1 MPSRKKDECVISID
15 AGTQSIRACLIDFR
29 GNIIQIVK
37 NEIDP
42 YFSVNPG
49 WAEQDPEYF
58 WNVLART
65 CKKLMSSLVVKK
77 DSIRGVT
84 LTTQR
89 NTMINLDCA
98 GKPLRPA
105 FIWLDRRKAKPEK
118 WPPLYLR
125 LPMQAAGLYDIA
137 LYGIME
143 SEANWIYQNQREIWD
158 RTEKFLF
165 LSGYLTWRLCED
177 YVDSTGNQV
186 GYVPFNFKKQEWASD
201 SDFKWKIFHIEKR
214 HLPRLVKPSECL
226 GSISK
231 KASKETGL
239 PEGLPLIAAAA
250 DKACEVL
257 GSGCISPHIA
267 CLSFGTTATI
277 ETTNRDYVEIIPFL
291 PSYPSAIPGS
301 YNTEVMVYR
310 GYWMV
315 SWFKHEFCQNEID
328 QARKKTIAPEILLDK
343 MAGSIPAGSMGL
355 MLQPFWSPG
364 VKVPGPE
371 AKGSIIGFGDVHTKA
386 HVYRAILEGL
396 SYALKEGAIRTE
408 KRNKIKIERL
418 RVSGGGS
425 QSRTAMQLTADI
437 FNMSAEKPHTYE
449 TSALGAAI
457 DAAVGLKIYSDFKSA
472 INSMTRIGEIFDP
485 IPANSRIYN
494 DLFND
499 VYMKIYKQMK
509 PLYENIRSITNYPPY
524 WKDIHE

>member
-158 RTEKFLF
+158 GLKNSFF
-165 LSGYLTWRLCED
+165 C
-177 YVDSTGNQV
+177 QV
-186 GYVPFNFKKQEWASD
+186 ISPGGFV
-201 SDFKWKIFHIEKR
+201 KIMLIQR
-214 HLPRLVKPSECL
+214 VTRLVMYH
-226 GSISK
+226 SISK
-231 KASKETGL
+231 NR
-239 PEGLPLIAAAA
+239 
-250 DKACEVL
+250 
-257 GSGCISPHIA
+257 SGHR
-267 CLSFGTTATI
+267 T
-277 ETTNRDYVEIIPFL
+277 V
-291 PSYPSAIPGS
+291 
-301 YNTEVMVYR
+301 
-310 GYWMV
+310 
-315 SWFKHEFCQNEID
+315 
-328 QARKKTIAPEILLDK
+328 ILNGK
-343 MAGSIPAGSMGL
+343 FFI
-355 MLQPFWSPG
+355 
-364 VKVPGPE
+364 
-371 AKGSIIGFGDVHTKA
+371 
-386 HVYRAILEGL
+386 
-396 SYALKEGAIRTE
+396 
-408 KRNKIKIERL
+408 
-418 RVSGGGS
+418 
-425 QSRTAMQLTADI
+425 
-437 FNMSAEKPHTYE
+437 
-449 TSALGAAI
+449 
-457 DAAVGLKIYSDFKSA
+457 
-472 INSMTRIGEIFDP
+472 
-485 IPANSRIYN
+485 
-494 DLFND
+494 
-499 VYMKIYKQMK
+499 
-509 PLYENIRSITNYPPY
+509 
-524 WKDIHE
+524 